1 MLYTAMRKNMA
12 DKLRLAKYMA
22 FDTVD
27 KINYYDKDG
36 LRSFSY

>member
-1 MLYTAMRKNMA
+1 MRRTMT
-12 DKLRLAKYMA
+12 DRLRLAKYMA

-36 LRSFSY
+36 LRNCS